1 MLIFGKDL
9 QIVFFEGLIR
19 KTGIIKS
26 LLAAVD
32 RNSRYLVDVYE
43 RGELSNKS
51 CSVLE
56 SQILQVLIKDTYGF
70 DVWVRLDDLYASY
83 PNNTIIKPNTKYELL
98 CSVIKRNSERYH
110 FSKDNSIYAY
120 ANEYLAN
127 DEKAVKTAMWE
138 WKITPKKVIFNGPAT
153 IVIWQDGTKTIV
165 KKSEDDTDDRE
176 KAVMYA
182 ILKKLCGNKAGMDRY
197 LKQFFKEVESNEE
210 KKEEAGSSE
219 LHWEK

>member
-9 QIVFFEGLIR
+9 QIVFYEGLIR

-26 LLAAVD
+26 LLEPVD
-32 RNSRYLVDVYE
+32 GNSRYLVDVYE
-43 RGELSNKS
+43 RGELSNNNR
-51 CSVLE
+51 SVLE

-83 PNNTIIKPNTKYELL
+83 PNNTMIKPNTKYELL
-98 CSVIKRNSERYH
+98 CSGIRKSGRYPWGKLDSRYIKAAIR
-110 FSKDNSIYAY
+110 D
-120 ANEYLAN
+120 
-127 DEKAVKTAMWE
+127 

-153 IVIWQDGTKTIV
+153 IVMWMDGTKTVV
-165 KKSEDDTDDRE
+165 KRREGEEDDRE

-210 KKEEAGSSE
+210 KTD
-219 LHWEK
+219 